1 MLFSDFQ
8 KNLDKLPFDELQ
20 SRRKGQSVRSLAYFL
35 GSNEVA
41 IQKYKNNPDEP
52 VKESHIRCV
61 DFLLKMPKEQQIHI
75 LFQSV
80 NNPILSVTESQRCK
94 VKHYDA
100 LESRLLKLGMSKL
113 GVYSLLGTRNSVVD
127 NARKKGAMSKGLAA
141 IVGLTSRF
149 SNDELLEL
157 AVEYETSERKL
168 PALKEKLMKKHSKS
182 ST

>member
-1 MLFSDFQ
+1 
-8 KNLDKLPFDELQ
+8 
-20 SRRKGQSVRSLAYFL
+20 
-35 GSNEVA
+35 
-41 IQKYKNNPDEP
+41 
-52 VKESHIRCV
+52 
-61 DFLLKMPKEQQIHI
+61 
-75 LFQSV
+75 
-80 NNPILSVTESQRCK
+80 
-94 VKHYDA
+94 
-100 LESRLLKLGMSKL
+100 SKL